1 MPKPIEQIL
10 IELQGIEAD
19 IPQFIKTGIPENVK
33 SDNIRSLEL
42 RNNQSIQDILEHI
55 EDFAETGTVLVGVQ
69 DPNVTPPPN
78 YSIGSLY
85 LQKTMPGSVN
95 TALFIYTG
103 IDGVGWQNLISNQ
116 NQGPSFFYGVNPDPN
131 NILFQNIKIGDYY
144 VQTSDGTADGDVL
157 SFWIF
162 TSLLTGDVF
171 KNLST
176 NYDDRAKTDASN
188 LSQQNVEDWKEA
200 LNLSGIY
207 QYKGSV
213 LFANL
218 PIENQQ
224 IGDVYD
230 VLDEFVLNGNT
241 YPAGTNVAWTAG
253 GWDALGGKY
262 QASWGTIS
270 GKIETQ
276 TDLIYKFNQKE
287 DKNKLIGKSV
297 IGTPADN
304 DILYFDSTAQQF
316 KFKQNLG
323 DVAGVVEI
331 TQNGKT
337 GLVSKYQSE
346 NLESYLDVGEGSVN
360 LSSVNLMG
368 FSGTAGD
375 YSVCAGGDAQHPT
388 GDYSFIGGGITNHSP
403 GAGSVVGGGEGNVSD
418 GMLSSI
424 LGGQSVIAFGDY
436 SVCLGGT
443 EIYARSYGEVVAGLY
458 GTDYT
463 PVSRTQ
469 WNSND
474 RMFNLGNGRR
484 EEDPQTNILT
494 KIRSDAFTIYKN
506 GLATLPSV
514 TNELIEEESTGK
526 AVVTKEYLVET
537 AGRRLV
543 IELEDDVV
551 LLADS
556 NIYTYD
562 LANIVTGFETPID
575 WTLNFKRV
583 GVQLEKLGDVFNV
596 RNLSL
601 IASSGKYTLRCS
613 NNTSAGIT
621 IPAGSKLI
629 LYF

>member
-1 MPKPIEQIL
+1 MKVSKSQLYNWFLNGLKPVQ
-10 IELQGIEAD
+10 
-19 IPQFIKTGIPENVK
+19 
-33 SDNIRSLEL
+33 
-42 RNNQSIQDILEHI
+42 EHFWNWM
-55 EDFAETGTVLVGVQ
+55 D
-69 DPNVTPPPN
+69 
-78 YSIGSLY
+78 
-85 LQKTMPGSVN
+85 
-95 TALFIYTG
+95 
-103 IDGVGWQNLISNQ
+103 
-116 NQGPSFFYGVNPDPN
+116 
-131 NILFQNIKIGDYY
+131 
-144 VQTSDGTADGDVL
+144 
-157 SFWIF
+157 SFWHKDEEID
-162 TSLLTGDVF
+162 SSAVQHLDNALIDIENL
-171 KNLST
+171 KNG
-176 NYDDRAKTDASN
+176 RAKTDASN
-188 LSQQNVEDWKEA
+188 LSQQNVEDWKEK

-207 QYKGSV
+207 QYKGSA

-270 GKIETQ
+270 GNIETQ
-276 TDLIYKFNQKE
+276 TDLINKFNQKE

-337 GLVSKYQSE
+337 GLVSKYQRDDPW
-346 NLESYLDVGEGSVN
+346 SYQPVGEGAFCVTFSFDPK
-360 LSSVNLMG
+360 LSGAV
-368 FSGTAGD
+368 GD
-375 YSVCAGGDAQHPT
+375 YSVVLGGEHNRTDGGYSYVAGGSYNAASGHF
-388 GDYSFIGGGITNHSP
+388 SFIGGGDFNITNGLYSFI
-403 GAGSVVGGGEGNVSD
+403 A
-418 GMLSSI
+418 
-424 LGGQSVIAFGDY
+424 GGQYNVTNGFHSFATGWQNKASSNGEFVCGVI
-436 SVCLGGT
+436 GT
-443 EIYARSYGEVVAGLY
+443 IYDANNDD
-458 GTDYT
+458 TD
-463 PVSRTQ
+463 RI
-469 WNSND
+469 
-474 RMFNLGNGRR
+474 FNVGNGIMD
-484 EEDPQTNILT
+484 EQTP
-494 KIRSDAFTIYKN
+494 IRSDAFTILKN

-537 AGRRLV
+537 VGRRLV

-551 LLADS
+551 LLGDS

-583 GVQLEKLGDVFNV
+583 GVRLERLDNVYNV

-613 NNTSAGIT
+613 NNTSADIT